1 MCSTGMLLHTLP
13 LPLIS
18 NFTLN
23 LHQIIMKIA
32 QTTVFA
38 LDLERNE
45 SHVVLEASGRV
56 TFELPYDAF
65 ILHAK
70 HQ

>member
-1 MCSTGMLLHTLP
+1 MCSCCMLVHTLP
-13 LPLIS
+13 LPLMS

-23 LHQIIMKIA
+23 LLQIIMKIA
-32 QTTVFA
+32 PLTAFA

-45 SHVVLEASGRV
+45 SHVVLGASGRV

-70 HQ
+70 HR